1 MMCQPRWPSAHV
13 ERFIRRSPSVLLR
26 SEPDGSP
33 VKGRVPRR
41 GAAGSTLA
49 SQGVAAS
56 TADRRCGPQWTQ
68 PHLSRLASS

>member
-1 MMCQPRWPSAHV
+1 MMFPPRWMSAHV

-33 VKGRVPRR
+33 IKGRVPRR
-41 GAAGSTLA
+41 GAAVSTLA

-56 TADRRCGPQWTQ
+56 TADRGRGPHCPQ
-68 PHLSRLASS
+68 PHLSRHASS